1 MLDILASLIYKEYI
15 ELIVCILTRI
25 FQVVPMMFVVIAMLG
40 EKLRLLSKNAQTSIA
55 GISAYL
61 NEVSK
66 GIY

>member
-1 MLDILASLIYKEYI
+1 
-15 ELIVCILTRI
+15 
-25 FQVVPMMFVVIAMLG
+25 MFVVIAMLG

-66 GIY
+66 GVH